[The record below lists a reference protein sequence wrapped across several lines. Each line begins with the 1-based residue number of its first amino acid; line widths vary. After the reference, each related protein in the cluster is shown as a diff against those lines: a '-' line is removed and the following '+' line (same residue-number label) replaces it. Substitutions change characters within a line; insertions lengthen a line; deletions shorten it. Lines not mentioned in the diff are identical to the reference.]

1 MTRSIPTTPRR
12 MNEGPTSARTAVS
25 IAFTG
30 MLTALDTCVAADRLL
45 HRADAAFFASD
56 FDQCLDMAETARED
70 LMVRLEELI
79 GMAEARPADRPLRQ
93 LAFFL
98 HTLLS
103 VEDNADRAYIHSRVF
118 QNARLFLVPRKHPM
132 ARAIGHLQ
140 RHFFKGCVRL
150 MATQDFGGRGLGDG
164 GACEPALAA

>member
-1 MTRSIPTTPRR
+1 MTKSIPTTPRSV
-12 MNEGPTSARTAVS
+12 NEGQTSARTAVS
-25 IAFTG
+25 LAFTG
-30 MLTALDTCVAADRLL
+30 MLAALDTCVVADRLL
-45 HRADAAFFASD
+45 HRDGAAFFASG
-56 FDQCLDMAETARED
+56 FDHSLAMAETARED

-79 GMAEARPADRPLRQ
+79 GMAEARPTDRPLRQ

-103 VEDNADRAYIHSRVF
+103 VEDDADRAYIHARMI
-118 QNARLFLVPRKHPM
+118 QNARLFHVPRKHPM

>member
-1 MTRSIPTTPRR
+1 MTKSFPTAPRSV
-12 MNEGPTSARTAVS
+12 NEGRTSARTAVS

-30 MLTALDTCVAADRLL
+30 MLTALDTCVVADRLL
-45 HRADAAFFASD
+45 HGADAAFFASD
-56 FDQCLDMAETARED
+56 FDRSLDMAETARED

-79 GMAEARPADRPLRQ
+79 GMAEARPTDRPLRQ

-103 VEDNADRAYIHSRVF
+103 VEDDGDRAYIHARMI

-132 ARAIGHLQ
+132 ARTVGHLQ

-150 MATQDFGGRGLGDG
+150 MAAQDFRGGGFGDG